1 MKFKVF
7 AFGLL
12 CVWCFS
18 VNLIFNGQDHRYTEM
33 AKVQAQEILKSHE
46 QSLLIVHS

>member
-7 AFGLL
+7 AFCLL

-18 VNLIFNGQDHRYTEM
+18 VNLIFNGKDQRYTEITN
-33 AKVQAQEILKSHE
+33 VQAQEILKSHE
-46 QSLLIVHS
+46 QYMLIGKL